1 MNLSEKIKILAESAK
16 YDVSC
21 SSSGSNRK
29 NIAGGIGNA
38 AQAGICHTWSADGR
52 CISLLKILM
61 NNNCQYDCFYCH
73 NRRSNDFPRASLLPS
88 ELADLTIAFYRRNY
102 IEGLFLS
109 SAIEESPDRTM
120 EKMIEVLRL
129 LRKKHLFNGYIH
141 IKGIPGS
148 NPLLIHEAGLLADRI
163 SVNIE
168 LPSEKSLQLLA
179 PQKKKEGILLPM
191 KQIHQ
196 TSLQQ
201 QQEKKHF
208 LSTPDFVPAGQST
221 QLMIGASPE
230 NDRQILRLSES
241 LYDKF
246 QLKRVYYS
254 AYVPVNKNSKL
265 PLPIHP
271 PPQQR
276 EHRLYQAD
284 WLLRFYGFR
293 AEDLLPSHQPDLNL
307 YLDPK
312 CVWALNHPEI
322 FPVEIT
328 RANLYTLLRVP
339 GIGPI
344 SARRLIT
351 ARRSSPLHFD
361 TLQRTGIVM
370 KRARYFITCQGKYHG
385 GQDFYPERIS
395 RLLQQENQRQMAE
408 YKGHQLSLEDWRLEI
423 TK

>member
-29 NIAGGIGNA
+29 NIAGGLGNA
-38 AQAGICHTWSADGR
+38 AQSGICHTWSADGR

-109 SAIEESPDRTM
+109 SAIEDHPDRTM
-120 EKMIEVLRL
+120 EKMTEVLRL

-208 LSTPDFVPAGQST
+208 PSAPDFAPAGQST
-221 QLMIGASPE
+221 QVMIGASPE

-241 LYDKF
+241 LYRKF

-265 PLPIHP
+265 PLPIQP

-284 WLLRFYGFR
+284 WLLRFYGFH
-293 AEDLLPSHQPDLNL
+293 AEDLLPSHQPDLSL
-307 YLDPK
+307 HLDPK

-322 FPVEIT
+322 FPVEVT
-328 RANLYTLLRVP
+328 RADLHTLLRVP
-339 GIGPI
+339 GIGPV
-344 SARRLIT
+344 SARRLMT

-385 GQDFYPERIS
+385 GKDFYPERIS
-395 RLLQQENQRQMAE
+395 RLLQQESQRQMAG
-408 YKGHQLSLEDWRLEI
+408 YKGYQLSFEDWRHEI
-423 TK
+423 TR